1 MRILCLMHVPF
12 EGPAEIAAWAAERGH
27 PLTALRLYDG
37 QPLPEPEAFD
47 LLAVMGGPMST
58 HDERQYPWLAAE
70 KRFIEQ
76 SLGVGKQVFGVC
88 LGAQLLADVLGA
100 TIRANEYREIGWHE
114 VRLTEAGRQ
123 SGPLASWPSRFMAF
137 HWHGDTFDLPA
148 GAVHLAASEA
158 CRHQA
163 FSHGQNAVGLQF
175 HVEYSTDSI
184 EQMLQHCAH
193 ELRDEPCIQSADAI
207 RGGYGHVEVNRQLVI
222 GLLDDIE
229 RRTGS
234 CPGSGL
240 TDG

>member
-12 EGPAEIAAWAAERGH
+12 EGPAEIATWAAERGH
-27 PLTALRLYDG
+27 PLTTLHLHDG
-37 QPLPEPEAFD
+37 QPLPEPEVFD
-47 LLAVMGGPMST
+47 FLTIMGGPMGV
-58 HDERQYPWLAAE
+58 HDEREYPWLGAE

-76 SLGVGKQVFGVC
+76 SLGAGKQVLGVC

-123 SGPLASWPSRFMAF
+123 SGPLASWPSSFMAF

-163 FSHGQNAVGLQF
+163 FSYGQSAVGLQF

-184 EQMLQHCAH
+184 EQMLRHCGQ
-193 ELRDEPCIQSADAI
+193 ELREEPYIQSAEAI
-207 RGGYGHVEVNRQLVI
+207 RGGYGHVEANRRLARR
-222 GLLDDIE
+222 LLDDIE
-229 RRTGS
+229 RVAAS
-234 CPGSGL
+234 
-240 TDG
+240 